1 MKRFALKVFL
11 LSVLPLC
18 LWGQEVSEKEQFQI
32 LTSNGLALDNHGDES
47 NNSRLFVEVADKK
60 AQSQV
65 WILGKHSDGSR
76 AINSPLTQKSVDNAG
91 AAAGTHKEVLQ

>member
-47 NNSRLFVEVADKK
+47 NNSRLFV
-60 AQSQV
+60 
-65 WILGKHSDGSR
+65 
-76 AINSPLTQKSVDNAG
+76 
-91 AAAGTHKEVLQ
+91 